1 MNLDK
6 PIFVKRI
13 EDNPGLKKSLS
24 SNAATTHVTSFFVK
38 PKFVRH
44 FCATLVHKSEIGSL
58 LEFDLI
64 GSPDLLI

>member
-24 SNAATTHVTSFFVK
+24 SNAATTHVMSLFFK
-38 PKFVRH
+38 PKFERH
-44 FCATLVHKSEIGSL
+44 FCATFVDRSEIGSL
-58 LEFDLI
+58 LIFDFL
-64 GSPDLLI
+64 